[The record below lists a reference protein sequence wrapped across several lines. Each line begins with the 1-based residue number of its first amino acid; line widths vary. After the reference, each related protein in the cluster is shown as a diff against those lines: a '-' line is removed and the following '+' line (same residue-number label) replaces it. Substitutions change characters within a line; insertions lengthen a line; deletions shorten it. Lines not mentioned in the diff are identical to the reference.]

1 MKRLLSDRE
10 QFFLYLLPDAYF
22 PICPIFAFMNDP
34 RQVYELEHEKTGKL
48 MWKYFL
54 PAFASMMA
62 NALYNVVDRIYI
74 GQGVDAL
81 ALSGLTVVFPLM
93 IIIMAFGM
101 LVGMGSAVRI
111 SLSLGEKD
119 FDRANR
125 ILGNAFFLSLLLGVV
140 LMGAGFLVRDSVLQ
154 IFGAGPETIEYASDY
169 FTIILLGTPMAM
181 MGFALN
187 NVIRAEGNPRIA
199 MYSMFISAG
208 LNIILDPIFI
218 FGFGMG
224 VKGAAIATVISHTF
238 LAAWVLLH
246 FRSNRS
252 VTRLTFKNFRPNLY
266 IIRYI
271 VSIGFAPFA
280 MNIAA
285 SIVTAVM
292 NTKFIK
298 YGGDIAVG
306 ALGIVNSAT
315 MMLVISII
323 SLNMAVQPIIG
334 FNYGAGLFCRVKETI
349 LKAIRYA
356 TLIAIGGWLLCMLLP
371 GTIISIFN
379 SDNMELREAGILGL
393 RIYCAMLPVV
403 GFQIIASNY
412 FQAIGKARLAAFLSL
427 LRQIIVLLPL
437 IMILPHFWG
446 VAGVWIANPVSD
458 FIAAVISFIYFRREI
473 GKLNCDMPVEGR
485 KEREMP
491 VAGENY

>member
-1 MKRLLSDRE
+1 
-10 QFFLYLLPDAYF
+10 
-22 PICPIFAFMNDP
+22 MNDP
-34 RQVYELEHEKTGKL
+34 KQVYELEHEKTGKL

-62 NALYNVVDRIYI
+62 NALYNIVDRIYI

-119 FDRANR
+119 FNRANR
-125 ILGNAFFLSLLLGVV
+125 ILGNALFLSLTLGLV
-140 LMGAGFLVRDSVLQ
+140 LMGAGFLVRDQVLQ
-154 IFGAGPETIEYASDY
+154 IFGAGPETIKYASDY
-169 FTIILLGTPMAM
+169 FSIILLGTPLAM
-181 MGFALN
+181 TGFALN

-224 VKGAAIATVISHTF
+224 VKGAAIATVISHVF
-238 LAAWVLLH
+238 LFAWVLLH

-252 VTRLTFKNFRPNLY
+252 VTRLTFANFRPNPY

-271 VSIGFAPFA
+271 ISIGFAPFA
-280 MNIAA
+280 MNVAA

-292 NTKFIK
+292 NSKFIK
-298 YGGDIAVG
+298 YGGDISVG
-306 ALGIVNSAT
+306 ALGIVNSAA

-323 SLNMAVQPIIG
+323 SINMAIQPIIG
-334 FNYGAGLFCRVKETI
+334 FNYGAGLFCRVKETT

-356 TLIAIGGWLLCMLLP
+356 TMIAIGGWLICMLFP
-371 GTIISIFN
+371 GTIVSIFN
-379 SDNMELREAGILGL
+379 SDSRELREAGVLGL
-393 RIYCAMLPVV
+393 RIYLAMLPVV

-412 FQAIGKARLAAFLSL
+412 FQAIGKAKLATFLSL

-437 IMILPHFWG
+437 IMLLPHFWG

-458 FIAAVISFIYFRREI
+458 FIAASISFVYFRREI
-473 GKLNCDMPVEGR
+473 GKLKCDMPVDGR
-485 KEREMP
+485 RQPEMP
-491 VAGENY
+491 VSGEGY

>member
-1 MKRLLSDRE
+1 M
-10 QFFLYLLPDAYF
+10 
-22 PICPIFAFMNDP
+22 
-34 RQVYELEHEKTGKL
+34 
-48 MWKYFL
+48 
-54 PAFASMMA
+54 
-62 NALYNVVDRIYI
+62 
-74 GQGVDAL
+74 
-81 ALSGLTVVFPLM
+81 
-93 IIIMAFGM
+93 
-101 LVGMGSAVRI
+101 
-111 SLSLGEKD
+111 
-119 FDRANR
+119 
-125 ILGNAFFLSLLLGVV
+125 
-140 LMGAGFLVRDSVLQ
+140 
-154 IFGAGPETIEYASDY
+154 
-169 FTIILLGTPMAM
+169 
-181 MGFALN
+181 
-187 NVIRAEGNPRIA
+187 
-199 MYSMFISAG
+199 
-208 LNIILDPIFI
+208 
-218 FGFGMG
+218 
-224 VKGAAIATVISHTF
+224 
-238 LAAWVLLH
+238 LLH

-393 RIYCAMLPVV
+393 RIYCAMLPVI

-485 KEREMP
+485 KELEMP